1 MQKSMRAAASNF
13 IVPRKVPV
21 YSCAEKTLVGR
32 ILRFLCNAGAGRRFP
47 CVVLTGLLMLGA
59 AANGAAQPVQKQ
71 VLVLQSV
78 DRGNIVVDHFTTNF
92 HVELDQRAEQPV
104 NFVQVVVGPIG
115 SVGAPERAFVDFIG
129 STFADGSKPDLIV
142 AVSGPASI
150 FARKYRKQLFP
161 DTPLLFAAVDERYL
175 RAAPLGENET
185 AVASANDFPRL
196 IDDIL
201 QVLPQTRQVFVV
213 AGTGQ
218 LGQFWR
224 RELEEPF
231 SRFRDRLTFEWLD
244 NLSLSEMLRR
254 CASLPDNSAIF
265 YLTYGTDAA
274 GAAYADERVLADLR
288 STANAPVFGGQSVY
302 LGAGVVGG
310 TMLSVDTL
318 ARNTADVALRL
329 LNGAP
334 PGNINVPPQPPG
346 QPIFDWRE
354 LRRWGIPE
362 SRLPP
367 GSSVRYR
374 APSLWRAYRGTVL
387 TAAGVVALQSLLI
400 VGLVYQRRARQR
412 AESESRRNLALA
424 ADASRRETMSALTSS
439 IGHELGQ
446 PLGSIMHNAQAGRM
460 MISANRATPDAIG
473 EILSDIETQGA
484 RATQIIDRH
493 RTMLRSHQLEKK
505 PIDLYSVINESLA
518 FVAHD
523 MSARQVTAAVDLSSN
538 RCVISGDPVLLQ
550 QVFVNLMMN
559 AMDAMVE
566 TPPDRRHVGIS
577 SEVRVSDVDVSVRDT
592 GPGLPAHILDRLFTP
607 FVTTKARGLGI
618 GLTIVRSIVDAHGG
632 TIAARNNSDG
642 GATFTLTLRRS
653 ESAAVVIA
661 GQ

>member
-1 MQKSMRAAASNF
+1 MNVTFARFCSRDDRFFQDGEAQGEGHRDPFAGLHAHGTTLRLESAQLCGNLVVTLREVWKREVARGAGVRRADGDTPNRHVNAWQRGTGLVDDGTDHRSPRAVRPWKRATQKSIRAAASNF
-13 IVPRKVPV
+13 MVRREMYILAQRRH
-21 YSCAEKTLVGR
+21 LVGP
-32 ILRFLCNAGAGRRFP
+32 ILCFVCKTGAGRRFP
-47 CVVLTGLLMLGA
+47 RVVLTGLLLLGA

-115 SVGAPERAFVDFIG
+115 SVGAPERAIVDFIV
-129 STFADGSKPDLIV
+129 STFADGPKPDLIV

-150 FARKYRKQLFP
+150 FARKYRQQLFP

-185 AVASANDFPRL
+185 AVAVANDFPRL

-265 YLTYGTDAA
+265 YLTFGTDAA
-274 GAAYADERVLADLR
+274 GAAYADERVLADLHA
-288 STANAPVFGGQSVY
+288 TANAPVFGGQSVY

-318 ARNTADVALRL
+318 ARNTADVAIRL

-334 PGNINVPPQPPG
+334 PGSINVPPQRPG

-354 LRRWGIPE
+354 LQRWGIPE

-367 GSSVRYR
+367 GSVVRYR
-374 APSLWRAYRGTVL
+374 APSLWQRIQGHGAERR
-387 TAAGVVALQSLLI
+387 
-400 VGLVYQRRARQR
+400 RRA
-412 AESESRRNLALA
+412 
-424 ADASRRETMSALTSS
+424 
-439 IGHELGQ
+439 
-446 PLGSIMHNAQAGRM
+446 GR
-460 MISANRATPDAIG
+460 
-473 EILSDIETQGA
+473 
-484 RATQIIDRH
+484 
-493 RTMLRSHQLEKK
+493 
-505 PIDLYSVINESLA
+505 PIA
-518 FVAHD
+518 
-523 MSARQVTAAVDLSSN
+523 
-538 RCVISGDPVLLQ
+538 
-550 QVFVNLMMN
+550 
-559 AMDAMVE
+559 
-566 TPPDRRHVGIS
+566 PDRRAPVSAPRTPAGRDREPEEPGARRRRQSPPDDVGA
-577 SEVRVSDVDVSVRDT
+577 DQ
-592 GPGLPAHILDRLFTP
+592 LDWT
-607 FVTTKARGLGI
+607 
-618 GLTIVRSIVDAHGG
+618 
-632 TIAARNNSDG
+632 
-642 GATFTLTLRRS
+642 
-653 ESAAVVIA
+653 
-661 GQ
+661 